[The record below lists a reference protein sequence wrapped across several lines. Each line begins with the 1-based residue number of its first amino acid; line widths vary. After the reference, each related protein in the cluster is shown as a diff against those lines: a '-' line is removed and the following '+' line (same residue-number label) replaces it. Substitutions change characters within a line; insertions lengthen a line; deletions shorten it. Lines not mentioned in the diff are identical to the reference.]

1 MRKLTIDQ
9 ARRFA
14 LGAQGFADPR
24 PTGRVDVRHFRRV
37 VDRIG
42 LVQLDS
48 VNVFS
53 RTHYMPFFSRLGR
66 YERGDLDAWL
76 WRSGEMFEY
85 WGHEASVIPT
95 QRHRLFRF
103 RMDRGAFTWSRFADL
118 EENHPEYLESV
129 YRQVEDDGPLRTRD
143 LEEPGRR
150 DGTQMWGWSDGKV
163 ALEAL
168 FMRGLVT
175 TADRPNFTRMY
186 DLTERVIP
194 REHLDGPTP
203 TQDESLEELLVLAA
217 AHLGVGTTDD
227 LADYYRIR
235 LPVAR
240 PVIRRLADSGRI
252 VEVEVEGWDNPAYLH
267 PEATVPRRAGGTA
280 LLSPF
285 DSLIWYRDRVERIW
299 DFRYRIEIYV
309 PEAKREYGYYVLPF
323 LLDGHLVARV
333 DLKTDRQ
340 GKALLVKGAFGE
352 PGIDAKHVGR
362 ALLGELEQV
371 ASWLDLEDVVVTKN
385 GDLYPVLHRTVRA
398 F

>member
-1 MRKLTIDQ
+1 MRKLTNDQ
-9 ARRFA
+9 ARRLA
-14 LGAQGFADPR
+14 LAAQGFVEGR
-24 PTGRVDVRHFRRV
+24 PQGRIDVRHFRKV
-37 VDRIG
+37 VDRVG
-42 LVQLDS
+42 LIQLDS

-53 RTHYMPFFSRLGR
+53 RTHYMPFFSRLGP
-66 YERGDLDAWL
+66 YDSKALDEWL

-95 QRHRLFRF
+95 ARHRLFRW
-103 RMDRGAFTWSRFADL
+103 RMERGAFTWARFDDL
-118 EENHPEYLESV
+118 EKNHPEYLESV

-143 LEEPGRR
+143 LEEPGQR

-186 DLTERVIP
+186 DVTERVISK
-194 REHLDGPTP
+194 EHLDGPTL
-203 TQDESLEELLVLAA
+203 TRDESLEELLVLAA
-217 AHLGVGTTDD
+217 GHLGVGTADD

-235 LPVAR
+235 MPVAR
-240 PVIRRLADSGRI
+240 PVVDRLAESGRI
-252 VEVEVEGWDNPAYLH
+252 VEVEVDGWAKPAYLH
-267 PEATVPRRAGGTA
+267 PGATVPRRAGGTA

-285 DSLIWYRDRVERIW
+285 DNLIWDRDRVERIW

-323 LLDGHLVARV
+323 LLDGDLVARV
-333 DLKTDRQ
+333 DLKTDRK

-352 PGIDAKHVGR
+352 PGIDRARVGR
-362 ALLGELEQV
+362 ALRAELDQV
-371 ASWLDLEDVVVTKN
+371 ATWLELEDVVVTKN
-385 GDLYPVLHRTVRA
+385 GDLASLL
-398 F
+398 